1 MPNPQLDLPLPEL
14 ARRRFLKGVSTGT
27 AGLVLAPLLTRLSA
41 QAAGTYVPPRRIVFL
56 LFDNGFPESAAQ
68 PVDLPLKETANTTRT
83 PIRGLT
89 LPFDIEPL
97 QPFQDR
103 LTVIQGLRGHHL
115 RTDHGGGFRALSGL
129 PSASKSTSVVGES
142 IDAALGKAQP
152 AVFPLLALGIAANNR
167 QNIGQATAR
176 CSSGWG
182 PGRPIASFLRPEIAY
197 ESLFGS
203 VGAQANDFARRRK
216 LLDFIA
222 GDVKRLRSQI
232 AGPEQEALD
241 QHVEALDSLFERNDQ
256 LAERRDRG
264 ELARHAPRL
273 PGKPPVIMTE
283 IAAGQCEIA
292 AAALIAGLTNVVTIA
307 SGLCGLETTYSGIS
321 NHGTHSLGHN
331 ESDPELNLPGW
342 QVLARYHHF
351 LAGQAARLLAKLQA
365 VPEPRPDGTPGT
377 MLDNTLLVFSSDS
390 ANRQHTHGENW
401 PVVLVGDWGG
411 RIAAGQVVTFPLS
424 VAAASGG
431 VSANPLYGQPAVGA
445 LSNPLINALY
455 CTLLHAAGAPRET
468 FNRSPGLKETPAQFG
483 ALPEL
488 LA

>member
-1 MPNPQLDLPLPEL
+1 MPIPPLDLSMPDF

-27 AGLVLAPLLTRLSA
+27 AGLVLTPLLARLSA
-41 QAAGTYVPPRRIVFL
+41 QAAGTYVPPRRVVFL
-56 LFDNGFPESAAQ
+56 LFDNGFPEGAAQ

-83 PIRGLT
+83 PIQGLK
-89 LPFDIEPL
+89 LPFEIEPL

-129 PSASKSTSVVGES
+129 PSASKTTSVVGES
-142 IDAALGKAQP
+142 IDAALGKIQP
-152 AVFPLLALGIAANNR
+152 TVFPLLALGIAANNR
-167 QNIGQATAR
+167 MTIGPATAR

-216 LLDFIA
+216 LLDFISA
-222 GDVKRLRSQI
+222 DVKRLRSQI
-232 AGPEQEALD
+232 AGPERESLD
-241 QHVEALDSLFERNDQ
+241 QHVGALDSLLQRNDQ
-256 LAERRDRG
+256 LAELRDRG
-264 ELARHAPRL
+264 ELGRHAPQL
-273 PGKPPVIMTE
+273 PEKPPVIMTE

-292 AAALIAGLTNVVTIA
+292 AAALISGLTNVVTIA
-307 SGLCGLETTYSGIS
+307 SGLCALETTYSGIS

-331 ESDPELNLPGW
+331 ESDLELKLSGW
-342 QVLARYHHF
+342 QVLGRYHHF
-351 LAGQAARLLAKLQA
+351 LAGQAARLLAKLRA
-365 VPEPRPDGTPGT
+365 IPEPRPDGKPGN
-377 MLDNTLLVFSSDS
+377 MLDNTLLVFLSDS

-424 VAAASGG
+424 VG
-431 VSANPLYGQPAVGA
+431 VAGAGASANQTYGPPASGA

-455 CTLLHAAGAPRET
+455 CTLLQAAGAPRET
-468 FNRSPGLKETPAQFG
+468 FNRAPGLKETAAQFG